1 MDFFQ
6 TVKQIGIFIICAQ
19 VIMHFKP
26 SAKYE
31 KYLKLLISVMVLVQV
46 LMPLVNIVSG
56 KNEDFLWTKIE
67 QIQAEIDKNMEQL
80 EIENAINEEN
90 IINQTLDEI
99 KLKINYKLKEKGVQV
114 KSVEYSEEN
123 GKEKI
128 ILYLSANGYYV
139 SENIKIDTINIG
151 EQEVMGR
158 AVASASGEEENNQ
171 EYSEKLHALYNVV
184 SSELGMTEEQIEV
197 VWNG

>member
-56 KNEDFLWTKIE
+56 KDEDFLWTKIE

-128 ILYLSANGYYV
+128 ILYLAANGYYV

-158 AVASASGEEENNQ
+158 AVASAGGEEESNQ

>member
-1 MDFFQ
+1 MNLFQ

-46 LMPLVNIVSG
+46 IMPLVNIISG
-56 KNEDFLWTKIE
+56 KEDTYFWAKVE
-67 QIQAEIDKNMEQL
+67 EIQRDIDKSMERL

-90 IINQTLDEI
+90 IINQTLEEI
-99 KLKINYKLKEKGVQV
+99 KTRINNNIKNNGMQV
-114 KSVEYSEEN
+114 VSVEYAEDDN
-123 GKEKI
+123 KNKLVFNMTEKVQ
-128 ILYLSANGYYV
+128 YPAV
-139 SENIKIDTINIG
+139 NIKVDIINVA
-151 EQEVMGR
+151 EQEVMGK
-158 AVASASGEEENNQ
+158 AVSGETVNNSQ
-171 EYSEKLHALYNVV
+171 ERMEKSQVLYNIICD
-184 SSELGMTEEQIEV
+184 ELGMNEEQIEV

>member
-56 KNEDFLWTKIE
+56 KDEDFLWTKIE

-128 ILYLSANGYYV
+128 ILYLAANGYYV

>member
-46 LMPLVNIVSG
+46 LIPLLNIISG
-56 KNEDFLWTKIE
+56 KDDAHFWTKVE
-67 QIQAEIDKNMEQL
+67 QIQSQIDKSMEQL
-80 EIENAINEEN
+80 EIENKISEES
-90 IINQTLDEI
+90 IINQTLEEI
-99 KLKINYKLKEKGVQV
+99 KSRINNAIRGEGVQV
-114 KSVEYSEEN
+114 ISVEYPGEDGDDKLVIYISEEVYN
-123 GKEKI
+123 P
-128 ILYLSANGYYV
+128 SV
-139 SENIKIDTINIG
+139 NIKVDTIHIG

-158 AVASASGEEENNQ
+158 TVI
-171 EYSEKLHALYNVV
+171 SE
-184 SSELGMTEEQIEV
+184 GTEESQEHIE
-197 VWNG
+197 